1 VLGCYSKFKH
11 SSYARRKKLSSQQ
24 PTSFRLDTYQLETV
38 FQSPDLVTSLTQFT
52 DATQMDQKIMEG
64 KSAPIYNPISS
75 VLFLRVQAAADY
87 YTMNQTLMQEVPPVY
102 VDIILDPFIMN
113 IVPRSLIPTAAYI
126 IVLAIG
132 SWFLA
137 KSVNRWIQLFSRD
150 KTEIQKK
157 LS

>member
-1 VLGCYSKFKH
+1 
-11 SSYARRKKLSSQQ
+11 
-24 PTSFRLDTYQLETV
+24 
-38 FQSPDLVTSLTQFT
+38 
-52 DATQMDQKIMEG
+52 MEG